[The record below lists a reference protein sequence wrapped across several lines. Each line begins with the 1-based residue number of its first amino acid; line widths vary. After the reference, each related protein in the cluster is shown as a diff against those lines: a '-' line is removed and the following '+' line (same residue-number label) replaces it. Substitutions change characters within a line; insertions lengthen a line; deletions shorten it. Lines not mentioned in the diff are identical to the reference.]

1 MKNIEQYKRRFY
13 KLMESTI
20 GDVKPLISEQPER
33 PVPTPT
39 PNPAYSNNTV
49 PQGQP
54 VQPVPQGQPVSQGQP
69 GPAEHPTVPNPAFS
83 NQSNK
88 GYLGRALSVHKVSA
102 GENLTSIAK
111 KYNVTV
117 DEILKS
123 NPQIKDK
130 NMIKVNQMINIEKY

>member
-39 PNPAYSNNTV
+39 PNPA
-49 PQGQP
+49 
-54 VQPVPQGQPVSQGQP
+54 
-69 GPAEHPTVPNPAFS
+69 FS

-88 GYLGRALSVHKVSA
+88 EYLGSALSVHKVAA

>member
-39 PNPAYSNNTV
+39 PT
-49 PQGQP
+49 
-54 VQPVPQGQPVSQGQP
+54 
-69 GPAEHPTVPNPAFS
+69 PNPAFS

-88 GYLGRALSVHKVSA
+88 GYLGSALSVHKVSA

-111 KYNVTV
+111 KYDVTV

>member
-1 MKNIEQYKRRFY
+1 MRNINEYKKRFY

-39 PNPAYSNNTV
+39 PNPAFSNNADR
-49 PQGQP
+49 
-54 VQPVPQGQPVSQGQP
+54 PVPT
-69 GPAEHPTVPNPAFS
+69 PTPNPAFS

-88 GYLGRALSVHKVSA
+88 GYLGSALSVHKVSA

-111 KYNVTV
+111 KYDVTV

-123 NPQIKDK
+123 NPQSKDK